1 MKHSPSRCRDLLGR
15 LSLYIDGDLNARQRR
30 ALMAHLRRC
39 PCCEEF
45 AESLKRTV
53 QLCQQAGRRRL
64 PADVRA
70 RARARIA
77 ELLSDE
83 EGDAGRP

>member
-1 MKHSPSRCRDLLGR
+1 MKPHTGSRCRDLLEQ
-15 LSLYIDGDLNARQRR
+15 LSLYIDDELDARRRR
-30 ALMAHLRRC
+30 ALVAHLKRC

-45 AESLKRTV
+45 AASLRRTV
-53 QLCQQAGRRRL
+53 TLCRDAGRRRL

-77 ELLSDE
+77 ELLEDN
-83 EGDAGRP
+83 R

>member
-1 MKHSPSRCRDLLGR
+1 MKHSPSRCRDLLER
-15 LSLYIDGDLNARQRR
+15 LSLYVDGDLKGAPRRQ
-30 ALMAHLRRC
+30 LIAHLRRC

-53 QLCQQAGRRRL
+53 ILCQEAGRTRL

-77 ELLSDE
+77 ELLTQ
-83 EGDAGRP
+83 EGIPAGRR